1 MPYHDLCAA
10 NTVRAGSEGARAAVG
25 TSEVEVVDAANT
37 RPVTHLVENVRAV
50 NERAVSERAVNNMAV
65 TERAVTERQ

>member
-1 MPYHDLCAA
+1 M
-10 NTVRAGSEGARAAVG
+10 GARAAVG